1 MADVFGVDIDKLI
14 SKKDKAIVR
23 SENDL
28 LGNFDNIEKKVFD
41 AVKKKINTMNIESGK
56 ILFDDTNT
64 EIVNEIDSVIQNAL
78 QVSNYP
84 SQVKDFLRSFETIKE
99 FNFDAQKSVN
109 DISEKELSDLINPI
123 QKANVEQTLDGLTG
137 TGVSTNF
144 IQPVREGIYKNIVA
158 GTTISDLET
167 YLSNYIL
174 SNPERMSGLKRY
186 VTQVSRDSLNQF
198 DGQVNSKIAETFGLD
213 AFRYV
218 GSLIDDSRPQCVR
231 WVGKN
236 VLLLDELQSE
246 LNWAYN
252 NGTGMIPGTTPN
264 NFAVFRGGY
273 NCRHSAI
280 PFKLT
285 KSQRAEL
292 GIQQAEQQVE
302 TNQKTDLQ
310 IKELKGGE
318 SIDTQLAKIEK
329 QKSNIQ
335 SVNES
340 QFFTKQDKKT
350 VDAMNEVLSN
360 NDGVVGIINQNNV
373 LVGLRT
379 PSQSTTIGGAK
390 SKSIDGSEIP
400 VGRTI
405 ANISNGSNGNCS
417 NNNPIGRNSFMNIKI
432 EKGKKIE
439 FKKIDMNID
448 DQIVIDKT
456 LTNKNINYI
465 EYKGRQIVLDQN
477 NVLIAEKIKGK
488 WKNFSVRSAS
498 IMNNDENIAATITH
512 ESAHLLQNFHDL
524 DLKKFNELRLK
535 KNILLSDSPT
545 IYGES
550 NPKEFWTE
558 SFTSYVYDNKNLK
571 QNHPKVFKFV
581 ESYLNEMGVDLKTI
595 KLAE

>member
-1 MADVFGVDIDKLI
+1 MADVFAISIDKLVG
-14 SKKDKAIVR
+14 KKDKKVLTA
-23 SENDL
+23 ENDL
-28 LGNFDNIEKKVFD
+28 VDNFDNIEKKIFD
-41 AVKKKINTMNIESGK
+41 AVKKKINTMNVEGGK
-56 ILFDDTNT
+56 ISFDDKNT
-64 EIVNEIDSVIQNAL
+64 AIVNEIDAVIQNAL
-78 QVSNYP
+78 QGSNYP
-84 SQVKDFLRSFETIKE
+84 TQVKDFLRSFETIKQ

-137 TGVSTNF
+137 TGVSKNF

-167 YLSNYIL
+167 YLTNYIL

-198 DGQVNSKIAETFGLD
+198 DGQVNSQIAETFGLD

-236 VLLLDELQSE
+236 VLLLDDLQNE
-246 LNWAYN
+246 INWANN

-318 SIDTQLAKIEK
+318 SVDSILKKIRQRQTETKKIDDSL
-329 QKSNIQ
+329 
-335 SVNES
+335 
-340 QFFTKQDKKT
+340 FFTSQNQKT
-350 VDAMNEVLSN
+350 IDAMNEIISN
-360 NDGVVGIINQNNV
+360 NDSVVELINKKGT
-373 LVGLRT
+373 LIALRNEKE
-379 PSQSTTIGGAK
+379 STLKGGFNMTAIDGSKIPTFSTIDTIPKKINGNCEIGNSFLNIKILPDQQIAFKKYNLFIDKNQFDELINGGAK
-390 SKSIDGSEIP
+390 
-400 VGRTI
+400 
-405 ANISNGSNGNCS
+405 
-417 NNNPIGRNSFMNIKI
+417 I
-432 EKGKKIE
+432 EFEGGKKIL
-439 FKKIDMNID
+439 
-448 DQIVIDKT
+448 V
-456 LTNKNINYI
+456 
-465 EYKGRQIVLDQN
+465 DQN
-477 NVLIAEKIKGK
+477 DKIIAYGGTNGK
-488 WKNFSVRSAS
+488 WKYWSVSSVSRK
-498 IMNNDENIAATITH
+498 IDKNIAPTITH
-512 ESAHLLQNFHDL
+512 ETAHFLQNNYDSDKL
-524 DLKKFNELRLK
+524 ILRKILNKNELS
-535 KNILLSDSPT
+535 LLDAPT
-545 IYGES
+545 SLGQA
-550 NPKEFWTE
+550 NVAEFWTE
-558 SFTSYVYDNKNLK
+558 SLTSYIYDNEGLKN
-571 QNHPKVFKFV
+571 NHPKVFKFV
-581 ESYLNEMGVDLKTI
+581 KEYLNEIGVDINTI

>member
-1 MADVFGVDIDKLI
+1 MADVFSISIDKLVG
-14 SKKDKAIVR
+14 KKDKEVLIA
-23 SENDL
+23 ENDL
-28 LGNFDNIEKKVFD
+28 LGDFQNIEKKIFE
-41 AVKKKINTMNIESGK
+41 AVKKKINTMNIEGGK
-56 ILFDDTNT
+56 ILFDETNT
-64 EIVNEIDSVIQNAL
+64 AIVNEIDSVIQKAL
-78 QVSNYP
+78 QSSNYP
-84 SQVKDFLRSFETIKE
+84 SQVNDFLRSFETIKQ

-144 IQPVREGIYKNIVA
+144 IQPVREGIFKNIVA
-158 GTTISDLET
+158 GTSISDMET
-167 YLSNYIL
+167 YLTNYII

-198 DGQVNSKIAETFGLD
+198 DGQVNSNIAEKFGLD

-218 GSLIDDSRPQCVR
+218 GSLIEDSRPQCVR

-236 VLLLDELQSE
+236 VLLLDQLQSE
-246 LNWAYN
+246 INWANN

-292 GIQQAEQQVE
+292 GIQQVE

-318 SIDTQLAKIEK
+318 SIDAQLAKIEK

-340 QFFTKQDKKT
+340 QFFTTQNKKN
-350 VDAMNEVLSN
+350 VDSMNEVLSN
-360 NDGVVGIINQNNV
+360 NDSIVEIINKNNV

-379 PSQSTTIGGAK
+379 PTQSTSSGGAK
-390 SKSIDGSEIP
+390 IKSIEGKQVP
-400 VGRTI
+400 PGRTI
-405 ANISNGSNGNCS
+405 SKMEPTTNGNCS
-417 NNNPIGRNSFMNIKI
+417 FNNPISGNSLMNIKI
-432 EKGKKIE
+432 KKDQKIE
-439 FKKIDMNID
+439 FKKIDMSIND
-448 DQIVIDKT
+448 DIVVEKV
-456 LTNKNINYI
+456 LTNKNIRIAKIPNRELIVSNDGYI
-465 EYKGRQIVLDQN
+465 L
-477 NVLIAEKIKGK
+477 AEKKNDT
-488 WKNFSVRSAS
+488 WKNFSVRSS
-498 IMNNDENIAATITH
+498 SLLNNDENVAATITH
-512 ESAHLLQNFHDL
+512 ESAHLLQNFHDF
-524 DLKKFNELRLK
+524 DLKKFKQLRLK
-535 KNILLSDSPT
+535 QNISLSDSPT

-550 NPKEFWTE
+550 NSRELWTE
-558 SFTSYVYDNKNLK
+558 SFTSYVYDNENLK
-571 QNHPKVFKFV
+571 KNNPKIYKFV
-581 ESYLNEMGVDLKTI
+581 ESYLNEIGVDLKTI
-595 KLAE
+595 KIAE

>member
-1 MADVFGVDIDKLI
+1 MADVFAIDIDKLI

-28 LGNFDNIEKKVFD
+28 LSDFDNIEQKVFD
-41 AVKKKINTMNIESGK
+41 AVKKKINQMNVDNGK

-64 EIVNEIDSVIQNAL
+64 AIVNEIDATIKNAL
-78 QVSNYP
+78 QGSNYP
-84 SQVKDFLRSFETIKE
+84 SQVKDYLRSFETIRQ
-99 FNFDAQKSVN
+99 FNFDVQKNVN
-109 DISEKELSDLINPI
+109 DLSEKELSDLINPI
-123 QKANVEQTLDGLTG
+123 QQANVQQTLDGLTG
-137 TGVSTNF
+137 SGVSTNF

-158 GTTISDLET
+158 GTTISDMEV
-167 YLSNYIL
+167 YLTNYIL

-198 DGQVNSKIAETFGLD
+198 DGQVNSHIAETFGLD

-236 VLLLDELQSE
+236 VLLLDDLQNE

-252 NGTGMIPGTTPN
+252 NGSGMIPGTTPN

-318 SIDTQLAKIEK
+318 SIDAQLSKIEK

-340 QFFTKQDKKT
+340 QFFTTQDKKT

-379 PSQSTTIGGAK
+379 PTQSTLSGGEK
-390 SKSIDGSEIP
+390 IKSIEGKQVP
-400 VGRTI
+400 TGRTI
-405 ANISNGSNGNCS
+405 AYIKDTSNGNCS
-417 NNNPIGRNSFMNIKI
+417 MNDPRGGNSLMNVKFR
-432 EKGKKIE
+432 KDNKIE
-439 FKKIDMNID
+439 FKKIDMAID
-448 DQIVIDKT
+448 EQISFEKVQ
-456 LTNKNINYI
+456 KNDNLKFSTYNNNEI
-465 EYKGRQIVLDQN
+465 IVNGDGKIL
-477 NVLIAEKIKGK
+477 AEKKNGK
-488 WKNFSVRSAS
+488 WKNFSVRSSS
-498 IMNNDENIAATITH
+498 ILNNDENVAATITH
-512 ESAHLLQNFHDL
+512 ESAHLLQNYYDFYL
-524 DLKKFNELRLK
+524 EKLNKLRLQQ
-535 KNILLSDSPT
+535 NFSLDDSPT

-550 NPKEFWTE
+550 NLKEFWTE

-581 ESYLNEMGVDLKTI
+581 ESYLTEMGVDLKTI